1 MIPVA
6 TVLGIEAFPST
17 TTILRYLTDAQLTSR
32 DSQQNAAG
40 RVLGQADVTSAPA
53 SYSLYTAAQ
62 HAANYSSGQAAGRT
76 AGQADVTSDPNT
88 YGLYNLSQVQAL
100 NVDAPLLTRDAVSK
114 KFKLTVKAKK
124 STDLVNFSDMP
135 FVSADST
142 INSNGEMEFQF
153 TSPDNAAF
161 FRIESR

>member
-6 TVLGIEAFPST
+6 TVLGTEPFPPT
-17 TTILRYLTDAQLTSR
+17 TTILRYLNDSQLASR

-40 RVLGQADVTSAPA
+40 QAAGRALGQADVTSA
-53 SYSLYTAAQ
+53 
-62 HAANYSSGQAAGRT
+62 
-76 AGQADVTSDPNT
+76 PNT

-100 NVDAPLLTRDAVSK
+100 NVGTPLLAKDSATG

-124 STDLVNFSDMP
+124 STDLVNYSDMP
-135 FVSADST
+135 FSAEDAV
-142 INSNGEMEFQF
+142 INNNGEMEFQF

-161 FRIESR
+161 YRLESR

>member
-1 MIPVA
+1 M
-6 TVLGIEAFPST
+6 T
-17 TTILRYLTDAQLTSR
+17 
-32 DSQQNAAG
+32 NA
-40 RVLGQADVTSAPA
+40 
-53 SYSLYTAAQ
+53 
-62 HAANYSSGQAAGRT
+62 
-76 AGQADVTSDPNT
+76 PNT

-100 NVDAPLLTRDAVSK
+100 NVGTPLLAKDSATG